1 VLRPPSHSLPTGF
14 AQLIA
19 RKFGRGPF
27 LAIGSERDE
36 LEQQFESAGVSAT
49 IFASI
54 TELTAT
60 LSKNGSRPRADLA
73 VWFYPPDQAQDE
85 GAAEALATFAEN
97 VLLVP
102 EAGAEI
108 SKRRPHLVECFGRA
122 GLLPDYDCDL
132 GDLEPGG
139 LRLVR
144 SLAKSAEALV
154 PAVESAFAR
163 LNRHVRGLERSLRT
177 RMSELDAAD
186 RHISKLEE
194 KLLKLKEAKQQLK
207 QLKAEKQALR

>member
-1 VLRPPSHSLPTGF
+1 LPASRFNQYNVPVLRPPSHSLPTGF

-36 LEQQFESAGVSAT
+36 LEQQFESAGVRAT

-144 SLAKSAEALV
+144 SLANRPKRSCPRSSQLLPGLTDTCADWSEACARGCRSSMPPIVTFRSWRKSC
-154 PAVESAFAR
+154 S
-163 LNRHVRGLERSLRT
+163 S
-177 RMSELDAAD
+177 
-186 RHISKLEE
+186 
-194 KLLKLKEAKQQLK
+194 
-207 QLKAEKQALR
+207 